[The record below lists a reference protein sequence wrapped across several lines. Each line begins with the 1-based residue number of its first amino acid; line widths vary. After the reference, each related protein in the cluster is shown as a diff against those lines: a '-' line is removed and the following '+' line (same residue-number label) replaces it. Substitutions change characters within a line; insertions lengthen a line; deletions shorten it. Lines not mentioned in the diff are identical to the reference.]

1 MKIFLG
7 TSNSVEN
14 LCSELMKVIF
24 ESEEVALHTFKI
36 ILVGLKIDVLLLGDL
51 LAEVDLFDHI

>member
-1 MKIFLG
+1 MKILLS

-36 ILVGLKIDVLLLGDL
+36 ILVSLKIDVLLLGDL
-51 LAEVDLFDHI
+51 LPEIDLFDHI